1 MIACFWFNAES
12 HNATQ
17 VSQGDPMF
25 RVQFLPLSVC
35 VKGAAEANVRARQ
48 AVSRWFPQ
56 VSKQIRMRAHIT
68 IATHR
73 NHISD
78 RNREKVRCFVHV
90 DLTVI

>member
-1 MIACFWFNAES
+1 
-12 HNATQ
+12 
-17 VSQGDPMF
+17 
-25 RVQFLPLSVC
+25 
-35 VKGAAEANVRARQ
+35 
-48 AVSRWFPQ
+48 VSRWFPQ